1 MPWGQ
6 RVSNVMLLPEQCPAG
21 RRMNPS
27 LGITDRP
34 ARILIVDDERH
45 NRQLLDVMLAG
56 EGFVL
61 LTAAS
66 GEEALAVVAQHP
78 PDLILLDIM
87 MPGVDGYAVVAAIK
101 ANDSTKNIPVIVVT
115 ALEDRDAR
123 LLALGAGAEDF
134 LTKPV
139 DRAELTV
146 RVRNLLRLKAYGDYH
161 QSYSQMLEGEV
172 GSRAAD
178 LVESERLYRSTF
190 DEAPVGIVH
199 VDLDGTWLRVN
210 QRLCDMLGYS
220 RDELHGSAAQELLQ
234 SEQVEGERDALRRL
248 AAGTLDR
255 HVVDEKRY
263 RRRDDSLVWARVN
276 MSVHRGAQG
285 QPLHFILV
293 IEDITER
300 RTLEAQFRQ
309 ANKMDAIGRLASGIA
324 HDFNNLLTVIVGF
337 AEFVA
342 ADVNLPSQ
350 HGEDLGEIVKA
361 AGRATGL
368 TKQLLAFSRQ
378 QVLHAE
384 PLDLNVLI
392 SDMTGML
399 GRLIGEHI
407 TVSLALAP
415 HLSLALADRGQLE
428 QVVMNLVVNARDA
441 MPDGGSVVIETTDV
455 DLENSLFH
463 QEVVMRGRYVMLA
476 ITDTGC
482 GMTNETR
489 RRLFEPFFTTKDAGK
504 GTGLGLSTTYGIV
517 KQSKGYIWVYSEPGL
532 GTTFKVYLPRADREV
547 GAQEGS
553 SAIAVPVKRASETV
567 LLVEDEAGVRL
578 LSKRILDTAGY
589 RVLEAEN
596 GDQAERLF
604 ARHADA
610 IDLVVTDVMMPGC
623 GGPEL
628 MGRLQVHRPDLRV
641 LYMSGYTEQSAAHKA
656 GIGRGLPFVQKP
668 FTAVEFMRHVRDA
681 LER

>member
-1 MPWGQ
+1 
-6 RVSNVMLLPEQCPAG
+6 
-21 RRMNPS
+21 MNPT
-27 LGITDRP
+27 LRATDHP
-34 ARILIVDDERH
+34 ARVLIVDDERH
-45 NRQLLDVMLAG
+45 NRQLLEVMLAR
-56 EGFVL
+56 EGLVL
-61 LTAAS
+61 LSAAS
-66 GEEALAVVAQHP
+66 GEEALAMVAQHS

-87 MPGVDGYAVVAAIK
+87 MPGMDGYAVVTAIK
-101 ANDSTKNIPVIVVT
+101 TNASTRNIPVIMVT
-115 ALEDRDAR
+115 ALDDRDAR
-123 LLALGAGAEDF
+123 LLALNAGAEDF

-161 QSYSQMLEGEV
+161 GEYSLMLEGEV

-190 DEAPVGIVH
+190 DAAPVGIVH
-199 VDLDGTWLRVN
+199 EGLGGEWLRVN
-210 QRLCDMLGYS
+210 QRLCDLLGYTCEQLQ
-220 RDELHGSAAQELLQ
+220 RDDVQNLLQ
-234 SEQVEGERDALRRL
+234 SEEVPGEADARREM
-248 AAGTLDR
+248 AAGRLDR

-263 RRRDDSLVWARVN
+263 GRRDGSLVWARVN
-276 MSVHRGAQG
+276 ISIHRGAEG

-309 ANKMDAIGRLASGIA
+309 ANKMDAIGRLASGVA

-342 ADVNLPSQ
+342 ADVDLPVQ
-350 HGEDLGEIVKA
+350 HAKDLGEIVKA

-384 PLDLNVLI
+384 ALDLNALI
-392 SDMTGML
+392 RDMTGL
-399 GRLIGEHI
+399 LTRLIGEDI
-407 TVSLALAP
+407 NV
-415 HLSLALADRGQLE
+415 SLALADRGQLE

-463 QEVVMRGRYVMLA
+463 QEAVMQGQYVMLA

-489 RRLFEPFFTTKDAGK
+489 RRLFEPFFTTKDPGK

-532 GTTFKVYLPRADREV
+532 GTTFKVYLPRAHRD
-547 GAQEGS
+547 ASLPAGS
-553 SAIAVPVKRASETV
+553 VPAAAPVKRGSETV
-567 LLVEDEAGVRL
+567 LLVEDEVGVRL
-578 LSKRILDTAGY
+578 LSKRILDAGGY

-596 GDQAERLF
+596 GDEAERLF
-604 ARHADA
+604 ARYGDA

-628 MGRLQVHRPDLRV
+628 MGRLQVHRPSLRV
-641 LYMSGYTEQSAAHKA
+641 LYMSGYTEQSAAHNA
-656 GIGRGLPFVQKP
+656 GIGGGLPFVQKP
-668 FTAVEFMRHVRDA
+668 FTAAEFMRHVRDA